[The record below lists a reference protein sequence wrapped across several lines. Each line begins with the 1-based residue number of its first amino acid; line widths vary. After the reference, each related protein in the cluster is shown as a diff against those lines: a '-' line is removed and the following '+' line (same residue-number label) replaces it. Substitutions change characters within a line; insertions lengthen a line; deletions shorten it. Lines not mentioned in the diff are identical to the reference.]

1 MSLYAWLDKR
11 YQLGPLVGFLKH
23 KEVPVGTHSLF
34 WYYLGGLTLF
44 FFSMQVASGALLLVY
59 YQVGEQTS
67 YESIRFITTKVPFG
81 WLVRSIHCWSAHLM
95 IVSLVAH
102 MLSTLMLKAYRPPRE
117 LTWVSGFML
126 FAIALGFGFSGYLLP
141 WNELAFFATAVG
153 TDSVKAVPGIGE
165 WLMQVLR
172 GGPDVSG
179 NTLYRFFSLHV
190 VILPL
195 ATFAVVGLHLLLIQR
210 QGMAPPLHP
219 TGKRGMRF
227 FPDFAMRDVLL
238 WLVCLIL
245 LGSLAVFWPYGP
257 RIPGV
262 EWELGHKANPLA
274 PAYPGIKPEWYFLWV
289 YQILKE
295 FPPHLLGMEGSQAA
309 LAAVSVLLGG
319 WAVVPWLDRRAR
331 QGKPSPA
338 FTDLGVAALLFVGF
352 LTLKAWDI
360 GGGGALQPD
369 AHNVARACAIWI
381 LAAGLVVSGLR
392 FAILRQKWF
401 VLSGAALLHA
411 ALHGLFGMTYLAAG
425 AVALLAAIAG
435 VLLTLR
441 GLGLGDAPVGLVVPP
456 LVIPSLVL
464 AVPPAKRAGDPP

>member
-11 YQLGPLVGFLKH
+11 YDLGPLVGFLKH
-23 KEVPVGTHSLF
+23 KEVPIGTHSLF

-44 FFSMQVASGALLLVY
+44 FFTVQIASGALLLVY

-95 IVSLVAH
+95 IVSLVLH
-102 MLSTLMLKAYRPPRE
+102 MLSTMLLKAYRPPRE
-117 LTWVSGFML
+117 LTWVSGFAL
-126 FAIALGFGFSGYLLP
+126 FAISLGFGFSGYLLP

-179 NTLYRFFSLHV
+179 NTLYRFFALHV

-219 TGKRGMRF
+219 TGKKGMRF
-227 FPDFAMRDVLL
+227 FPDFATRDVLL
-238 WLVCLIL
+238 WLLCLIL
-245 LGSLAVFWPYGP
+245 LGSLAVFLPYGP

-295 FPPHLLGMEGSQAA
+295 FPPHLLGLEGSQAA
-309 LAAVSVLLGG
+309 LAAVSVLLGV

-331 QGKPSPA
+331 HGKDSPA
-338 FTDLGVAALLFVGF
+338 FTDLGAAALIFVGF

-360 GGGGALQPD
+360 GGGGAVQPD
-369 AHNVARACAIWI
+369 PQNVARACAIWI
-381 LAAGLVVSGLR
+381 LVAGFAASALR
-392 FAILRQKWF
+392 FAILHETWF

-411 ALHGLFGMTYLAAG
+411 ALHGFFGMSYIAAG
-425 AVALLAAIAG
+425 AVALIAAVAG
-435 VLLTLR
+435 VALTR
-441 GLGLGDAPVGLVVPP
+441 RRLGL
-456 LVIPSLVL
+456 
-464 AVPPAKRAGDPP
+464 AGDPP